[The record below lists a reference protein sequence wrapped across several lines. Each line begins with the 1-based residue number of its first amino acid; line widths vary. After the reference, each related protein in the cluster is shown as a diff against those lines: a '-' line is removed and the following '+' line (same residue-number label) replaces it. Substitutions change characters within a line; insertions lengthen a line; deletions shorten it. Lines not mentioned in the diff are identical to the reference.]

1 MHFFFFY
8 QSYQIIKTTRAFIQI
23 DEINQQ
29 IVIKF
34 AVWKWIKK
42 DIRALSKR
50 TANFVTNGDK
60 SFVVIVF
67 TSGCG
72 VKGT

>member
-1 MHFFFFY
+1 M
-8 QSYQIIKTTRAFIQI
+8 RI

-42 DIRALSKR
+42 TSELYQR
-50 TANFVTNGDK
+50 TITDFLK
-60 SFVVIVF
+60 WR
-67 TSGCG
+67 
-72 VKGT
+72 